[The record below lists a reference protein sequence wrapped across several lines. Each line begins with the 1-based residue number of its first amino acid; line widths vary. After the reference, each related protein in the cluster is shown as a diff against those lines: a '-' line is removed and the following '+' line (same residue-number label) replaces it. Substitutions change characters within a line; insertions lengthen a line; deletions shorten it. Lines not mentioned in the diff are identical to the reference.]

1 MVRKWRDWAV
11 GGSQVRTQERRVDG
25 EDWGPSVGSG
35 GGKRKGERWRLE
47 VERLRREWKDRVGRR
62 LDEN

>member
-1 MVRKWRDWAV
+1 M